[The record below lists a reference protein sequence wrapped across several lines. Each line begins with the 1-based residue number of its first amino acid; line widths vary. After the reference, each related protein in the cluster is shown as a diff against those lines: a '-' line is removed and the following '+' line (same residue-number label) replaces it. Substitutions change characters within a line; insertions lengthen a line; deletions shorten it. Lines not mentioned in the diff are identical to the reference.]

1 VPADTDDD
9 DGPVEFRLAVADDA
23 PLIAALVHSA
33 YRGDTSRQGWT
44 SEADL
49 LDGDRI
55 SVDDVQALIAEPGA
69 VVLLGLDDDGSILA
83 CCELRHSR
91 DGVGYFGMFAVRP
104 GRTGGGVGRTVM
116 SEAER
121 YAVERW
127 GVTSMEMSVIAQR
140 TDLTAWYERLGYART
155 GATKPFP
162 YGDPRYGAPRRDDL
176 YFEVLAKDLR

>member
-1 VPADTDDD
+1 MPATPDDD
-9 DGPVEFRLAVADDA
+9 DDPVEFRLAVDDDA
-23 PLIAALVHSA
+23 PTIATLVHSA

-55 SVDDVQALIAEPGA
+55 SVEDVRALIARPDA

-83 CCELRHSR
+83 CCELRPSR

-104 GRTGGGVGRTVM
+104 GRTGGGVGRSVM
-116 SEAER
+116 VEAER
-121 YAVERW
+121 CAAARW

-140 TDLTAWYERLGYART
+140 TDLTAWYERMGYART
-155 GATKPFP
+155 GETKPFP